1 MSAPLETLQRAP
13 ISLMAHRTVINYI
26 HGELMAQISFQM
38 AKEEN
43 GSLGHSKGK
52 SECNSVNVHY

>member
-26 HGELMAQISFQM
+26 HGELMDD
-38 AKEEN
+38 KY
-43 GSLGHSKGK
+43 HSKWQRRRMVR
-52 SECNSVNVHY
+52 SAIVRERVSAIQ